1 MICMNFCTFWKVKL
15 TKLTK
20 IRSPKFAKKA
30 VFALQESS
38 KLISRKIWVI
48 EKSWN
53 FHTVIHQQI
62 IFFWKKNENNICFS
76 SSCTHSHSSK
86 RKIGS
91 LEFSWFFLKS
101 PHCVFFT
108 IFVFYLFVDVAVVAS
123 RHTNFFLTLY
133 IYTSIFLV
141 RCFGI
146 FFCLSNKK
154 SVIINV
160 AKVMDLQ

>member
-1 MICMNFCTFWKVKL
+1 M
-15 TKLTK
+15 
-20 IRSPKFAKKA
+20 AD
-30 VFALQESS
+30 FALQESS

-48 EKSWN
+48 EKSCH

-62 IFFWKKNENNICFS
+62 IFFWKKIENNICFS

-108 IFVFYLFVDVAVVAS
+108 IFVFYLFVVDVVAVVAS
-123 RHTNFFLTLY
+123 RHTNFSFLILY
-133 IYTSIFLV
+133 IHFNSWFVAL
-141 RCFGI
+141 I

-160 AKVMDLQ
+160 AKVMDLQKAKLKR

>member
-1 MICMNFCTFWKVKL
+1 MNFCTFWRVKL

-20 IRSPKFAKKA
+20 IRSPKFAYKA

-38 KLISRKIWVI
+38 KLISHKNWVI

-53 FHTVIHQQI
+53 FYTVIHQQI
-62 IFFWKKNENNICFS
+62 IFFWKKIENNICFS
-76 SSCTHSHSSK
+76 SSCTHSHSPK

-108 IFVFYLFVDVAVVAS
+108 IFVFYLFVVDVVAVVAS
-123 RHTNFFLTLY
+123 RHTNSFLTLY
-133 IYTSIFLV
+133 IYTSILGSLLWF
-141 RCFGI
+141 